1 MDIELKPEKRALLRM
16 KLIAL
21 YLDIFDES
29 LSDFKADQLL
39 DEVLKELA
47 PAIYNAALL
56 DMKQFMNDRMEDLEA
71 LCPVD

>member
-1 MDIELKPEKRALLRM
+1 MDMELKPAQKEALRI

-21 YLDIFDES
+21 YLDTFDES

-39 DEVLKELA
+39 DAFLKELA
-47 PAIYNAALL
+47 PSIYNAALL

-71 LCPVD
+71 LCSPP